1 MQEGVDTE
9 QNRDTAVPAEGNGD
23 LRTLICVLAASP
35 RRCPTLSNP
44 IPRQNRMAAYLGYT
58 LWMKTLAN
66 YG

>member
-35 RRCPTLSNP
+35 RRCPTL
-44 IPRQNRMAAYLGYT
+44 RQNRMAAYLGYT